1 MGTIGTFPEEDQA
14 FHLVTK
20 LSWILPL
27 TLLIASILDAIFVLI
42 FMKFAHPWKGI
53 LSSEENTEKADLS
66 EVSIEVGTKEVP
78 DTNDEPA
85 LNENSEPNEVS
96 ELNGIPKAK
105 AVPVP
110 NEIPETYE
118 VPVEI
123 SEPDK
128 FPDTDTIPEPY
139 KVPDPKEVSELQV
152 PESAEVSNP
161 CEVVSFLNETPE
173 PK

>member
-14 FHLVTK
+14 FQLVTK

-27 TLLIASILDAIFVLI
+27 TLLIASILDTIFVLI

-66 EVSIEVGTKEVP
+66 EVSLEFG
-78 DTNDEPA
+78 TNDVPA
-85 LNENSEPNEVS
+85 
-96 ELNGIPKAK
+96 LNGIPKAK

-139 KVPDPKEVSELQV
+139 KVPDPKEVSERQV
-152 PESAEVSNP
+152 PEAD
-161 CEVVSFLNETPE
+161 VVSAKSTYSLWVSDPFMQ
-173 PK
+173 

>member
-14 FHLVTK
+14 FQLVTK

-27 TLLIASILDAIFVLI
+27 TLLIASILDAIFVLT

-53 LSSEENTEKADLS
+53 ISSEENNEKADLS
-66 EVSIEVGTKEVP
+66 EVSLEVGTKEVP
-78 DTNDEPA
+78 DNNDLPA

-96 ELNGIPKAK
+96 ELNEIPKAK

-128 FPDTDTIPEPY
+128 FPGTYSSHIFI
-139 KVPDPKEVSELQV
+139 KI
-152 PESAEVSNP
+152 
-161 CEVVSFLNETPE
+161 
-173 PK
+173 